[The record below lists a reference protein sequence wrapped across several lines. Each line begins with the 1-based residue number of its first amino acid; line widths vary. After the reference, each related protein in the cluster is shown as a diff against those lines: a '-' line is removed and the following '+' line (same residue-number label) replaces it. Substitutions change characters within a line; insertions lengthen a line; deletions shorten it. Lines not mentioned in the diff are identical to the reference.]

1 MPPPDAPLT
10 LPTVPTDKSFMKL
23 AAYFVGLVLF
33 THTSFA
39 AYRVYEIKVEH
50 YDTLGTIE
58 RTEKVLTTLDP
69 LQYAAFQGGDGR
81 MKVRMQDT
89 WYCPGDTSRRSYCAK
104 PKVRQRTPASMQ
116 HDSRVP
122 LPYNRQ
128 PVIP

>member
-1 MPPPDAPLT
+1 
-10 LPTVPTDKSFMKL
+10 MKL
-23 AAYFVGLVLF
+23 RAYFAMLVLL
-33 THTSFA
+33 SQVSYA

-50 YDTLGTIE
+50 YDTYGHIE

-89 WYCPGDTSRRSYCAK
+89 WYCPGDTSRRKYCAK
-104 PKVRQRTPASMQ
+104 PKVRDRVPASMQ

>member
-1 MPPPDAPLT
+1 MLVF
-10 LPTVPTDKSFMKL
+10 LPAISF
-23 AAYFVGLVLF
+23 G
-33 THTSFA
+33 

-50 YDTLGTIE
+50 YDNFGHLE
-58 RTEKVLTTLDP
+58 RTESVLTNLDP

-89 WYCPGDTSRRSYCAK
+89 WYCPGDTSHRVYCAK
-104 PKVRQRTPASMQ
+104 PRVKQRQPASLE
-116 HDSRVP
+116 HDKRVP